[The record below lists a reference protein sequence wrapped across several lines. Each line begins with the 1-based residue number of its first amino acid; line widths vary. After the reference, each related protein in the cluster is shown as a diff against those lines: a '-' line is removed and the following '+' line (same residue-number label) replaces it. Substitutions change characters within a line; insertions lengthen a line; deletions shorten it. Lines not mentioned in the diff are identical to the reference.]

1 MAERN
6 NGPRLEKLIDLAQQP
21 GITAE
26 EVYRIADTPESAVMA
41 ENSVKLVEGGKR
53 VCLVFANFR
62 SRLNQAREGLMS
74 FDTIRLM
81 GLFVVV
87 LRYVAEFGRLIDA

>member
-41 ENSVKLVEGGKR
+41 ENSVNGIIRCGAPVCRR
-53 VCLVFANFR
+53 VW
-62 SRLNQAREGLMS
+62 E
-74 FDTIRLM
+74 
-81 GLFVVV
+81 
-87 LRYVAEFGRLIDA
+87 

>member
-41 ENSVKLVEGGKR
+41 ENSLLVEGGKESAW
-53 VCLVFANFR
+53 F
-62 SRLNQAREGLMS
+62 SRI
-74 FDTIRLM
+74 FDR
-81 GLFVVV
+81 G
-87 LRYVAEFGRLIDA
+87 